1 MEQLTGALAAGGDL
15 PSLLDGIRV
24 REHRRARVGERL
36 RSLDRTRD
44 FTTRSATRLERDLR
58 LKLGDWRRLLRG
70 SVPEARQILR
80 ALIQDRIDFTPEVQG
95 TRRLYRYEGTFSVGP
110 LFDGVIDPQ
119 ALASPRG
126 LANGWNRVFQGFRG
140 AA

>member
-1 MEQLTGALAAGGDL
+1 MRP
-15 PSLLDGIRV
+15 PS
-24 REHRRARVGERL
+24 L

-70 SVPEARQILR
+70 AVPEARQILR

-95 TRRLYRYEGTFSVGP
+95 SRRLYRYEGTFSVGP
-110 LFDGVIDPQ
+110 LFNGVIDPQ
-119 ALASPRG
+119 ALASQSVPTWNH
-126 LANGWNRVFQGFRG
+126 LYGWLQQMDLLRK